1 MEEALKDTP
10 AIPFR
15 IPPGIKQVL
24 IDANDG
30 TRAQPG
36 DEKVIWEAFL
46 PGTEPTDKVYILD
59 GNGISLMPSAG
70 GMSSGEVDTN
80 RPIVGTG
87 GLY

>member
-1 MEEALKDTP
+1 MVEDTP

-70 GMSSGEVDTN
+70 GMSGGEIDTN